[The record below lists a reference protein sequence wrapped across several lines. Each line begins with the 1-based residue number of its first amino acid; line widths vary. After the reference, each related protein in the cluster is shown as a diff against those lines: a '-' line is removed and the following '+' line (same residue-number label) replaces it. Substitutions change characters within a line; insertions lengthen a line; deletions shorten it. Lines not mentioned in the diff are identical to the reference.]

1 MSQQITVVRPFLIGG
16 VLQAVGA
23 TPTVSDQEA
32 ADLVWR
38 GDATYTNG
46 APAPVVPIDDD
57 IVILAAQ
64 IQDATTAGKNL
75 LNAASVAAQLAA
87 LGAGAQGISIL
98 QAATFDAFLTAIGG
112 SLGAADSGGTGFKL
126 LRVPNATT

>member
-1 MSQQITVVRPFLIGG
+1 MSQQITVVRPLLIGG

-46 APAPVVPIDDD
+46 APAPIVPIDDD
-57 IVILAAQ
+57 IHILAAQ
-64 IQDATTAGKNL
+64 INDATTAGLAL
-75 LNAASVAAQLAA
+75 LKAANVAAQLAA
-87 LGAGAQGISIL
+87 LGAGAQGISVL
-98 QAATFDAFLTAIGG
+98 QAATFDALLTALGA
-112 SLGAADSGGTGFKL
+112 SLGAADSGGTGFKVI
-126 LRVPNATT
+126 RVPNATT